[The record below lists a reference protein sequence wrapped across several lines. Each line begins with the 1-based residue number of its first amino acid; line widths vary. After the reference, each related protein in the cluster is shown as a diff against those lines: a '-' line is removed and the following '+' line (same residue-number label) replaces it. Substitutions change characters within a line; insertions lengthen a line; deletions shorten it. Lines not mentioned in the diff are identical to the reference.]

1 MSMFKERRGFAAMS
15 KAKQAAI
22 SSLGGKA
29 AHVKGTAH
37 QFDSL
42 EARQAGRLGGEAIA
56 RDRYHMAE
64 IGRRGGIAR
73 AKNAARKAKEAATH
87 PLAEGTYMGE
97 VQAIDR
103 TKQGR
108 AEVEIRVM
116 EIASDARKAPI
127 GIPVLRRH
135 DLPKE

>member
-1 MSMFKERRGFAAMS
+1 MTLFKQRRGFSAMT

-42 EARQAGRLGGEAIA
+42 EARQAGRLGGEAVA
-56 RDRYHMAE
+56 ADRYHMAE

-73 AKNAARKAKEAATH
+73 AKNAAKKAKQKRQEIPMTPEESDSIMPDAF
-87 PLAEGTYMGE
+87 
-97 VQAIDR
+97 
-103 TKQGR
+103 R
-108 AEVEIRVM
+108 AEEARVEI
-116 EIASDARKAPI
+116 E
-127 GIPVLRRH
+127 IPVRFRKG
-135 DLPKE
+135 DQ